1 MSGLPLLSG
10 PPPPQGD
17 ENGDNDPACRKCN
30 KEFNFL
36 FTRSRRCNHCGFMY
50 CHNCTDYQALM
61 PRSGGHGDSGYDL
74 VNVCAF
80 CIEFLQITAA
90 GRGQLKSLP
99 LSKLKKYA
107 GVYNI
112 PISRAV
118 EKDDIINALLSARR
132 PNGCLPGGNEAYYR
146 NYSVPNRSNARPRGL
161 FSSRPEPPPNPPP
174 RPPTVNTG
182 APRREFARPDLEPDP
197 EPPRPAPNYQTRPS
211 NPNSPPR
218 NPTNY
223 NPHYTQSSPPPPPPR
238 NYDTNNYHPHYT
250 QYQQQSPPPPP
261 PHHTYPQYTPRSR
274 QQPPPTPPRPA
285 PASRPAPAP
294 APAPP
299 PPPPPPPPPS
309 LDELLDMSEQT
320 ISSLPIS
327 SLKQVLFQNH
337 VSASGTAILEKSD
350 LVKRVI
356 QLVQDE
362 RWEREEREERER
374 EEREEEERAIRE
386 AQEERE
392 REATERQQREEAERR
407 AREMPEPSTRSTNPN
422 HRARV
427 EDASDDDDSVHHP
440 PSPPQEEIN
449 ILPPR
454 SPSPSPSVEKP
465 QVPPP
470 SSSPSSSSHVK
481 PPTKAHERNTGLC
494 VICQDEDANIAIVD
508 CGHMA
513 MCRACSELVM
523 ASSRECPLCRTR
535 IVTEQRLL
543 RIFKT

>member
-17 ENGDNDPACRKCN
+17 ESGDNDPACRKCN

-36 FTRSRRCNHCGFMY
+36 FTRSRKCNHCGFMY

-132 PNGCLPGGNEAYYR
+132 PNGCLPSGNEAYYR

-211 NPNSPPR
+211 TNPNSPPR

-223 NPHYTQSSPPPPPPR
+223 NPHYTQSPPPPPPPR

-294 APAPP
+294 V

-309 LDELLDMSEQT
+309 LDELLDMSEQA

-337 VSASGTAILEKSD
+337 VSASGTAILEKTD

-356 QLVQDE
+356 QLAQDE

-386 AQEERE
+386 AREERE
-392 REATERQQREEAERR
+392 REAFERQQREEAERR
-407 AREMPEPSTRSTNPN
+407 AREMPEPSSRSTNPN

-427 EDASDDDDSVHHP
+427 EDASDDDDSMHHPPSQPPSQP

-470 SSSPSSSSHVK
+470 SSSPSSNSHMK
-481 PPTKAHERNTGLC
+481 PPTKSHERNSGLC

-513 MCRACSELVM
+513 MCRPGL
-523 ASSRECPLCRTR
+523 
-535 IVTEQRLL
+535 
-543 RIFKT
+543 